1 MQLPSPRTP
10 IARCEQISLYTQRM
24 LQKFPNEAGLAG
36 LDTMLATST
45 QTLMAT
51 QSAYRDSVT
60 ALIVVRVDVKFADY
74 VADKGVRQGQRFAQL
89 ADGGS
94 KGRFSSHLYPDGTTP
109 IVRLVGESQVTEM
122 KKLEGR
128 YTSLVG
134 TWSDAATEG
143 AKIAAFCTR
152 RRQRRL
158 PRCVRQG
165 RRPGPRSVSAR
176 PRDARPLLRYH
187 RDRNGFVWS
196 GRHRRR

>member
-143 AKIAAFCTR
+143 AKIAAFCLQYEGALFARKDAMQTSANR
-152 RRQRRL
+152 RAARDVAKEDFL
-158 PRCVRQG
+158 EDSGSCV
-165 RRPGPRSVSAR
+165 
-176 PRDARPLLRYH
+176 D
-187 RDRNGFVWS
+187 
-196 GRHRRR
+196 